1 MHFRRLSQDWEM
13 EGVSQ
18 YWEFIYTMKVQEEGG
33 GNLVWKENG
42 KGIFNVKLY
51 NSS

>member
-18 YWEFIYTMKVQEEGG
+18 YWEFIYKMKVREEGG
-33 GNLVWKENG
+33 GIFSLEGEWEGNLQCKV
-42 KGIFNVKLY
+42 VQ
-51 NSS
+51 